1 MALKSQLPALLEID
15 MDTSYFTDT
24 TERRVSSG
32 NCEKS
37 PQWQDILLV
46 PQFISLFGNKYVG
59 GSCVPVLI
67 YQLEDSS
74 LLKNQGN
81 NLQVT

>member
-1 MALKSQLPALLEID
+1 
-15 MDTSYFTDT
+15 MDTSYLTDT
-24 TERRVSSG
+24 RERQVSSG

-46 PQFISLFGNKYVG
+46 SQFISLLENKYVG

-74 LLKNQGN
+74 LLKKQDNS
-81 NLQVT
+81 LQVT